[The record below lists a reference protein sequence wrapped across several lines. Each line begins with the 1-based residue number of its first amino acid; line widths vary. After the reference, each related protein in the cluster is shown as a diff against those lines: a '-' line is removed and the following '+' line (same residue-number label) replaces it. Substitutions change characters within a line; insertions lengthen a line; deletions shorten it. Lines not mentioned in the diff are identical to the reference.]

1 MKTYRVLPLKRFKER
16 GKLMETISVRLI
28 MTLILLSLAVLAFA
42 NAEKVWVTSEDATL
56 QSERSTSSETVAT
69 LKRGTQLSVSAFEN
83 RWYKV
88 TAPDGKTGWIFRGK
102 VATEPPADIAS
113 DSGSGGIGGLL
124 GGLTGSSIEADAADS
139 SRSIRGLSP
148 EAQEYAN
155 QTGTPAE
162 SRAALDMVL
171 SLTMDKSDID
181 LFLKE
186 GKIGEYAY

>member
-1 MKTYRVLPLKRFKER
+1 MK
-16 GKLMETISVRLI
+16 TISVRLI
-28 MTLILLSLAVLAFA
+28 MTFVLLNLAVLAFA
-42 NAEKVWVTSEDATL
+42 DPDKVWVTSEDATL

-69 LKRGTQLSVSAFEN
+69 LKRGTQLSVSTFEN

-88 TAPDGKTGWIFRGK
+88 IAPDGKTGWIFRGK
-102 VATEPPADIAS
+102 VSAEPPADIAS

>member
-1 MKTYRVLPLKRFKER
+1 MK
-16 GKLMETISVRLI
+16 TISVRLI
-28 MTLILLSLAVLAFA
+28 MTFVLLSLAVLAFA
-42 NAEKVWVTSEDATL
+42 DAEKVWVTSEDATL

-69 LKRGTQLSVSAFEN
+69 LKRGTELSVSAFEN

-88 TAPDGKTGWIFRGK
+88 IAPDGKTGWIFRGK
-102 VATEPPADIAS
+102 VSAEPPTDIDS
-113 DSGSGGIGGLL
+113 DSGSGVGGLL

>member
-1 MKTYRVLPLKRFKER
+1 MK
-16 GKLMETISVRLI
+16 TISVRLI
-28 MTLILLSLAVLAFA
+28 MTLVLLSLAVLAFA
-42 NAEKVWVTSEDATL
+42 DAEKVWVTSEDATL

-102 VATEPPADIAS
+102 VSTEPPTDIAS

>member
-1 MKTYRVLPLKRFKER
+1 MK
-16 GKLMETISVRLI
+16 TISVRLI

-88 TAPDGKTGWIFRGK
+88 IAPDGKTGWIFRGK
-102 VATEPPADIAS
+102 VSAEPPADIDS
-113 DSGSGGIGGLL
+113 DSGSGVGALL

-162 SRAALDMVL
+162 SRASLDMVL

-181 LFLKE
+181 MFLKE